1 MEDFPVLYIQSWTY
15 NMTAHVWS
23 DLKPYGHQL
32 VWVKASDSI
41 NPRFL
46 S

>member
-1 MEDFPVLYIQSWTY
+1 MEVIPVLHIQSWMY

-23 DLKPYGHQL
+23 DLKPYGQL